1 VSFVREAKSERET
14 CHYTIDFQF
23 FKSSSNN
30 NNNDNNN
37 NNHRN
42 NKNKTN
48 ERTNFT
54 ENHQTTMKQVGLV
67 ALALIQLVDAISYMV
82 VAPSIIFY
90 VLQVGGTMDQYGL
103 ILSSFSFASF
113 VGKPILGIWL
123 DAGGNKFRM
132 PYIVTISLAGVG
144 GLCYFAASAFTSS
157 SSSSSSSS
165 PTVAI
170 GLIFAGR
177 FLGGLGAANQ
187 ALGFAYLASV
197 VPPDQ
202 QTQTNSL
209 LSMMRILGMAV
220 GPGFNVLLDKIHWSV
235 PITSTFTLE
244 ITSLNSVG
252 LFLAVAN
259 VLAGAIILIV
269 LEEPPEPPKATT
281 TTTTKNGAV
290 VEEGEDSV
298 LKTLKA
304 LCCLELMLPMYTLFV
319 VNSGFQLYVVEKNKK
334 RMNVH
339 NHNVCRHVPKS

>member
-1 VSFVREAKSERET
+1 
-14 CHYTIDFQF
+14 
-23 FKSSSNN
+23 
-30 NNNDNNN
+30 
-37 NNHRN
+37 
-42 NKNKTN
+42 
-48 ERTNFT
+48 
-54 ENHQTTMKQVGLV
+54 MKQVGLV

-90 VLQVGGTMDQYGL
+90 VLQVGGSMDQYGL

-132 PYIVTISLAGVG
+132 PYIVTITLAGLG
-144 GLCYFAASAFTSS
+144 GICYFLASSFT
-157 SSSSSSSS
+157 S
-165 PTVAI
+165 PTVAV

-187 ALGFAYLASV
+187 ALGFAYLATV

-209 LSMMRILGMAV
+209 LSIMRILGMAV
-220 GPGFNVLLDKIHWSV
+220 GPGFNVLLDKIQWSV

-244 ITSLNSVG
+244 VTSLNSVG

-259 VLAGAIILIV
+259 VIAGAIILIV
-269 LEEPPEPPKATT
+269 LEEPPETKKTKFAAAATIM
-281 TTTTKNGAV
+281 
-290 VEEGEDSV
+290 EGEQQENSI

-319 VNSGFQLYVVEKNKK
+319 VNSGFQLYVEQ
-334 RMNVH
+334 VH
-339 NHNVCRHVPKS
+339 NNVPCSRILSIYH